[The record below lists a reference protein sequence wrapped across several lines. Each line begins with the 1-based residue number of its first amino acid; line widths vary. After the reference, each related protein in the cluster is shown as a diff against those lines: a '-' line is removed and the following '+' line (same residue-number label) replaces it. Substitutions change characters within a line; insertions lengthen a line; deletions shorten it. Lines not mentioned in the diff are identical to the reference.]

1 VQQVIDRYQRVDP
14 EQHEKLTQDYQKLQQ
29 QLQEY
34 TTTQLE
40 NIKIIEKLNEELKQ
54 KSDAINK
61 HETDSKKL
69 QKYIKQQQSE
79 IKKQQEETEK
89 LKTDSTNVP
98 NLQQQVQD
106 LKKQIE
112 ENELNVQKNENEK
125 KKN

>member
-1 VQQVIDRYQRVDP
+1 MFLTAEKASLESENLRWRQRVQQVIDRYQRVDP

-79 IKKQQEETEK
+79 IKKT
-89 LKTDSTNVP
+89 TRRN
-98 NLQQQVQD
+98 
-106 LKKQIE
+106 
-112 ENELNVQKNENEK
+112 
-125 KKN
+125 